1 MEKDI
6 LKSLEKIILPVSEGW
21 EITDIKIN
29 DKLLEVYVE
38 LSYTENDYVCD
49 GNRYKI
55 YDYRP
60 LRKWRH
66 LDLWQYKTYIK
77 AQVPRIETRDGI
89 VSVEVPW
96 ADDFERITGLFEK
109 KLSTH

>member
-1 MEKDI
+1 MEVD
-6 LKSLEKIILPVSEGW
+6 
-21 EITDIKIN
+21 
-29 DKLLEVYVE
+29 VE
-38 LSYTENDYVCD
+38 LSYTKNDCVCD

-77 AQVPRIETRDGI
+77 AQVSRIETSDGI
-89 VSVEVPW
+89 VSVEVLW
-96 ADDFERITGLFEK
+96 ADNFERITGLFEK
-109 KLSTH
+109 KLSRH